1 MKTLIVGGGVAGLSA
16 AMLLARDGHD
26 VTVLELDASPPPAD
40 ADTAWRDWD
49 RRGVN
54 QFRMLHFFQPRF
66 RELMTAE
73 LPQVIRRLRCRGRVA
88 LQLGYQH
95 SGGDDRRRP

>member
-1 MKTLIVGGGVAGLSA
+1 MKALMVGGGVAGLSA

-26 VTVLELDASPPPAD
+26 VTLLERDPAPAPHD

-54 QFRMLHFFQPRF
+54 QFRLLHFFQPRF
-66 RELMTAE
+66 RELMATE
-73 LPQVIRRLRCRGRVA
+73 LPEVVA
-88 LQLGYQH
+88 AFDTAACCA
-95 SGGDDRRRP
+95 STRWPAPRPR